1 MVAFCPI
8 SSTAPLISDGF
19 AKAAEWRTAPALESG
34 VMGYADLAITLLLT
48 VAGQLLIKWRVVGY
62 GALPETLPAQK
73 SVVRAGFEPDR
84 AFLTFHRWLPCAA
97 A

>member
-34 VMGYADLAITLLLT
+34 VMGYAYLAITLLLT
-48 VAGQLLIKWRVVGY
+48 VAGLSADQFRSRFAYVV
-62 GALPETLPAQK
+62 EH
-73 SVVRAGFEPDR
+73 EPPPLV
-84 AFLTFHRWLPCAA
+84 LTPSP
-97 A
+97 